1 MLVFNNKGRS
11 NMHIILEE
19 ELAEFFDLL
28 KLRWAL
34 FNPDKTLK
42 VFAVPEAALLPYGAD
57 SKYNIENLP
66 PEKYRV
72 REEEIIS
79 NDEYLEI
86 QSGKTRTESI
96 DQLSLDFEFDNSRGI

>member
-1 MLVFNNKGRS
+1 MLCFNNKGRS
-11 NMHIILEE
+11 NMHVILEE
-19 ELAEFFDLL
+19 EMMEFFDLL

-42 VFAVPEAALLPYGAD
+42 VFAVPETQLLPYGAD

-79 NDEYLEI
+79 NDEYLE
-86 QSGKTRTESI
+86 
-96 DQLSLDFEFDNSRGI
+96 L